1 MKVYAVI
8 DTNVII
14 SSMLTHN
21 TASPTKIVM
30 AYVRDG
36 VIVPMINDDILEEY
50 ADVLTRTKFSF
61 AHEAVSEM
69 LKLFNV
75 RGNVSLPECLTWDF
89 IDPNDVIFY
98 ETYHTRD
105 DAYLVTGNMR
115 HFPSEPRIVTPA
127 DMISIMQVSGRML
140 SETSCEYI
148 SDSKREQLQRAWD
161 AVERMRASALANG
174 LADMSME
181 EIDEEIRQYREEK
194 MLKRRQSV

>member
-1 MKVYAVI
+1 
-8 DTNVII
+8 
-14 SSMLTHN
+14 
-21 TASPTKIVM
+21 
-30 AYVRDG
+30 
-36 VIVPMINDDILEEY
+36 
-50 ADVLTRTKFSF
+50 
-61 AHEAVSEM
+61 
-69 LKLFNV
+69 
-75 RGNVSLPECLTWDF
+75 
-89 IDPNDVIFY
+89 
-98 ETYHTRD
+98 
-105 DAYLVTGNMR
+105 MR